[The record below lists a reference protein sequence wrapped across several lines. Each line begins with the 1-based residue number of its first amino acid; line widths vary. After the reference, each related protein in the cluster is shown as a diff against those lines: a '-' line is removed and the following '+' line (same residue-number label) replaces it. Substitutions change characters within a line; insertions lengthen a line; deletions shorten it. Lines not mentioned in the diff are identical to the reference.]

1 MLENI
6 PYHVAIIMDGNGRW
20 AVERGLPRAEGHKA
34 GVSNLESIIIAFRN
48 QGVKYLTFYTFS
60 TENWLR
66 PEEEVRALIQLLAD
80 SLKAN
85 ISSLV
90 AEGIRLNHLGRR
102 DRLPSDLIKTL
113 DSTIKATNKNTNI
126 TVSIAFDYGGRDE
139 IIYSIQQLASQ
150 GADLLNLSE
159 EQISDNL
166 FTNNIPDPDLI
177 IRTGG
182 DMRLSNFL
190 IWQSAYSEFYAT
202 DTLWPDFNESIFINA
217 LYFNPEDVN
226 KALEEYSH
234 RERRFGKI

>member
-1 MLENI
+1 MFENI

-113 DSTIKATNKNTNI
+113 DSTIKATNKNTSI

-202 DTLWPDFNESIFINA
+202 DTLWPDFN
-217 LYFNPEDVN
+217 PEDVN